1 MPFYE
6 AGSPDSD
13 RKHKYSGEKKS
24 AGRIVWEYVRLFLIA
39 LAVALFL
46 QNFII
51 VNATIPSESMENT
64 IMTGDRI
71 IGNRLAY
78 KFGDP
83 KRYDIIIFKYPD
95 NEKQLFI
102 KRLIGLPG
110 ETVVISDGKVYI
122 ISPDTVTTNTSD
134 DALMEDPYMLG
145 DCILLDDSFCPETPI
160 GGGSYDGVFRVPE
173 EGYFMLGDNRN
184 HSKDSRFWTN
194 KYVTRKQ
201 ILGKAVFRYWPLN
214 QMKTLSYKGE
224 QS

>member
-6 AGSPDSD
+6 QGSPDSD
-13 RKHKYSGEKKS
+13 RKYKYTENKKS

-39 LAVALFL
+39 LVIALLL

-78 KFGDP
+78 KFGEP

-95 NEKQLFI
+95 DERQLFI

-110 ETVVISDGKVYI
+110 ETVVIKEGKVYV
-122 ISPDTVTTNTSD
+122 ISPDTVTD
-134 DALMEDPYMLG
+134 DIDDGDLLNDPYMLG
-145 DCILLDDSFCPETPI
+145 DCILLDDSFCPETPL
-160 GGGSYDGVFRVPE
+160 GGGSYDGVFRVPDD
-173 EGYFMLGDNRN
+173 GYFMLGDNRN
-184 HSKDSRFWTN
+184 HSKDSRFWNN
-194 KYVTRKQ
+194 KYVTKSQ
-201 ILGKAVFRYWPLN
+201 ILGKAAFRYWPLN
-214 QMKTLSYKGE
+214 QMKSLSYKGD